1 MPAAQRPDWKGRTV
15 VCIASGPSLTQED
28 CDAVH
33 AAGMPTIVT
42 NTTFRRAPWAD
53 MLFGFDSK
61 WWRSPVEKGFDGRPW
76 SSHRDEVY
84 GIGFKGRLVSASQI
98 ASNLG
103 IESTFC
109 VPWFRQYANSGACA
123 ISMALAGGALRIVLL
138 GFDCQNGPNG
148 EKHWHGDHAK
158 GLSNCLSMPRWGQLF
173 KRVAEDAR
181 TQGVPVINA
190 TRSTALRW
198 FPRMD
203 LIEALTENVTCCG

>member
-1 MPAAQRPDWKGRTV
+1 MPAAQRPDWKGRPV

-61 WWRSPVEKGFDGRPW
+61 WWREHLP
-76 SSHRDEVY
+76 EVRQV
-84 GIGFKGRLVSASQI
+84 FRGRLVSASQI

-103 IESTFC
+103 VESTFC

-123 ISMALAGGALRIVLL
+123 ISMALAGGASRIVLL

-148 EKHWHGDHAK
+148 EKHWHGDHPV
-158 GLSNCLSMPRWGQLF
+158 GMSNCLSMPKWSQVFR
-173 KRVAEDAR
+173 RVAEDAR
-181 TQGVPVINA
+181 SHGVPVFNA

-198 FPRMD
+198 FERQS
-203 LIEALTENVTCCG
+203 LERALGATVCA